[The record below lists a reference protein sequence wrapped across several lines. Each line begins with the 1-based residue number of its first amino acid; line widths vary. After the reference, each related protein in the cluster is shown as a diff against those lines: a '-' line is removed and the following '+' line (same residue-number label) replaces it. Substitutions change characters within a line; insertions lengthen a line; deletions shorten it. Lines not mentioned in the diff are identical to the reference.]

1 MDNLSSERIREDFGI
16 TGNNEYVESEID
28 RILRSIINAVIVRVG
43 NELDQNQLDELNEM
57 TNSGNQEELYS
68 WLKHQGVEVGDVFMS
83 VYSEL
88 LGNFRA
94 LTEDS

>member
-1 MDNLSSERIREDFGI
+1 MDNLSSQRIREDFGI

-43 NELDQNQLDELNEM
+43 NELDQNQLDELNRM

-68 WLKHQGVEVGDVFMS
+68 WLRHQGVAVSDVFMS
-83 VYSEL
+83 VYNEL
-88 LGNFRA
+88 LNNFRT

>member
-68 WLKHQGVEVGDVFMS
+68 WLRHQG
-83 VYSEL
+83 L
-88 LGNFRA
+88 KLA
-94 LTEDS
+94 ICL

>member
-1 MDNLSSERIREDFGI
+1 MDNLSSQRIREDFGI
-16 TGNNEYVESEID
+16 TGNNEYIESEVD
-28 RILRSIINAVIVRVG
+28 RILRSVINAVIVRVG
-43 NELDQNQLDELNEM
+43 NELDQNQLDELNRI
-57 TNSGNQEELYS
+57 TNSGAQEELYN
-68 WLKHQGVEVGDVFMS
+68 WLRRQGVAVSDVFMS